1 MMQKFVVNT
10 NQRNLQPFYKQL
22 CEFGIEQEWT
32 TINNNKTMSNFKTT
46 VIELLDK
53 FKDQIPVTQFTS
65 SAQWYIA
72 IEIGP
77 DYILAK
83 RNLFESTDLTEF
95 KLGEISPYIYKG
107 PGGNRWD
114 HSPILLYK
122 APKSKG
128 SNFGI
133 VNPYLSRGEPLTL
146 APNRFV
152 QELLL
157 YDSDGMDSVNAYEPS
172 SGPHQSEAYV
182 NISTQQQ
189 LMIQNI
195 ALIGTDIDYYEEDSY
210 IIRNPNIGID
220 DWMSIEQFDNTFYL
234 MYSIGESPF
243 KRNSIALNYP
253 KGSI

>member
-1 MMQKFVVNT
+1 MVQKFIVNT
-10 NQRNLQPFYKQL
+10 NQRNLQPFYEQL
-22 CEFGIEQEWT
+22 REFGIEKEGT

-46 VIELLDK
+46 VVELIDK

-72 IEIGP
+72 IDIGP
-77 DYILAK
+77 DFLLAK

-95 KLGEISPYIYKG
+95 KLGEISPYTYKG
-107 PGGNRWD
+107 HDG
-114 HSPILLYK
+114 SPILLYK
-122 APKSKG
+122 APESKG
-128 SNFGI
+128 SNFGL
-133 VNPYLSRGEPLTL
+133 VNPYLNRGEPLTL

-172 SGPHQSEAYV
+172 SGLQQSEAYV

-189 LMIQNI
+189 LMIQNM
-195 ALIGTDIDYYEEDSY
+195 ALIGTEIDYDEDYSY
-210 IIRNPNIGID
+210 SIRNPNIGID
-220 DWMSIEQFDNTFYL
+220 DWRSIEQFDESFYL

-243 KRNSIALNYP
+243 KRKSIALNYP

>member
-1 MMQKFVVNT
+1 M
-10 NQRNLQPFYKQL
+10 
-22 CEFGIEQEWT
+22 
-32 TINNNKTMSNFKTT
+32 
-46 VIELLDK
+46 
-53 FKDQIPVTQFTS
+53 
-65 SAQWYIA
+65 
-72 IEIGP
+72 
-77 DYILAK
+77 
-83 RNLFESTDLTEF
+83 
-95 KLGEISPYIYKG
+95 
-107 PGGNRWD
+107 
-114 HSPILLYK
+114 YK

-172 SGPHQSEAYV
+172 SGPNQSEAYV

-195 ALIGTDIDYYEEDSY
+195 ALIGTDIEVDGEYSY

-220 DWMSIEQFDNTFYL
+220 DWMSIGDNTFYL

-243 KRNSIALNYP
+243 KRNSKALNYP

>member
-1 MMQKFVVNT
+1 VGDVWMMQKFVVNT
-10 NQRNLQPFYKQL
+10 NQRNLQPFYEQL
-22 CEFGIEQEWT
+22 REFGIEKEGT

-46 VIELLDK
+46 VVELIDK

-72 IEIGP
+72 IDIGP
-77 DYILAK
+77 DFPLAK

-95 KLGEISPYIYKG
+95 KLGEISPYTYKG
-107 PGGNRWD
+107 HEG
-114 HSPILLYK
+114 SPFLLYK
-122 APKSKG
+122 APESKG
-128 SNFGI
+128 SNFGL

-157 YDSDGMDSVNAYEPS
+157 YAIDGMDSVNAYEPS
-172 SGPHQSEAYV
+172 SGLQQSEAYV

-195 ALIGTDIDYYEEDSY
+195 ALTGTEIDYDEEDSY

-220 DWMSIEQFDNTFYL
+220 DWMSIEQFDETFYL

-243 KRNSIALNYP
+243 KRKSIALNYP